1 MSKVIYAYTRTY
13 MTLQMVDLLKSVQKI
28 KKTEKEKEKKKNK
41 THVGYLFLRMKKI
54 VTFELY

>member
-28 KKTEKEKEKKKNK
+28 KKTEKEKEKTKQNK
-41 THVGYLFLRMKKI
+41 THVGYLFLRMKKNRN
-54 VTFELY
+54 F